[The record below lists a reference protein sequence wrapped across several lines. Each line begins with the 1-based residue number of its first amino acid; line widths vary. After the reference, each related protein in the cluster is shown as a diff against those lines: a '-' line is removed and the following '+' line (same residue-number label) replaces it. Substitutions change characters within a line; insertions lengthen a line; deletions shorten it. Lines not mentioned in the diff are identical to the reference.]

1 MHSSFKLNGISF
13 QSEKELIE
21 FAKTISESLCTF
33 LKDWFNKES
42 FIVVTTSGSTGTP
55 KPIQLK
61 KKYMI
66 NSAKATGEFFN
77 IKENTNALLCLS
89 VDYIAGKM
97 MLVRALT
104 LGWNID
110 IIDPVSSPLT
120 ETNKTYDFSAMVPLQ
135 LQNSLQD
142 LHRIKKL
149 IVGGGVVS
157 SVLIKQLQNI
167 STKVYATYGM
177 TETITHIAVKKL
189 NNYKKTPV
197 FYRTLPKV
205 KIGIDHRDCLVIQA
219 PKVSD
224 ELIVTNDVVQLI
236 SDKNFEW
243 LGRFDNVINSGGIKL
258 HPEKIEEKLA
268 KIINRRFFVTGVS
281 DTVLGEKLILVI
293 EGENYDIKLDQLES
307 LSKYEKPKEV
317 YFVSDF
323 IVTETKKIQ
332 RKKTIELLNL

>member
-1 MHSSFKLNGISF
+1 M
-13 QSEKELIE
+13 
-21 FAKTISESLCTF
+21 
-33 LKDWFNKES
+33 
-42 FIVVTTSGSTGTP
+42 
-55 KPIQLK
+55 
-61 KKYMI
+61 
-66 NSAKATGEFFN
+66 
-77 IKENTNALLCLS
+77 
-89 VDYIAGKM
+89 
-97 MLVRALT
+97 
-104 LGWNID
+104 
-110 IIDPVSSPLT
+110 
-120 ETNKTYDFSAMVPLQ
+120 
-135 LQNSLQD
+135 
-142 LHRIKKL
+142 
-149 IVGGGVVS
+149 
-157 SVLIKQLQNI
+157 
-167 STKVYATYGM
+167 
-177 TETITHIAVKKL
+177 
-189 NNYKKTPV
+189 
-197 FYRTLPKV
+197 
-205 KIGIDHRDCLVIQA
+205 VIQA

-293 EGENYDIKLDQLES
+293 EGENYDVKLDQLES